1 MLMAQLSVPKPPCDS
16 SSAVTG
22 QLLRGRNRTPSLWTA
37 AQHSQ
42 KLKQCTREKP
52 EFKKIKRAAWRKQ
65 SPVFQQVFTSMWLDC
80 NLAMLHF
87 LKNCF
92 SDPIPQWTNLCT
104 YHSSRKYEK
113 SPLSHAVLS
122 DDTNM
127 APVSALAKH
136 WSPGRCQTH
145 PQSPTAAGGGEP
157 QLLLP
162 SGTTSLGHPQL
173 DILSWAQL
181 PHADLG

>member
-1 MLMAQLSVPKPPCDS
+1 MTWLWVPKAPCDS
-16 SSAVTG
+16 SSAATG
-22 QLLRGRNRTPSLWTA
+22 QILRGGTRTSSLWTV

-52 EFKKIKRAAWRKQ
+52 EFEKIKRAACRKQ
-65 SPVFQQVFTSMWLDC
+65 SPIFQQVFTSTWLEC
-80 NLAMLHF
+80 NLAMLYV

-113 SPLSHAVLS
+113 TSLTCAVLC
-122 DDTNM
+122 DDTGT
-127 APVSALAKH
+127 APVSDLAKH
-136 WSPGRCQTH
+136 WIPGRCQTR
-145 PQSPTAAGGGEP
+145 PQSPTGAEAGEP

-162 SGTTSLGHPQL
+162 SGTTSLGDPQL
-173 DILSWAQL
+173 DIQSWAQL
-181 PHADLG
+181 PHADFG